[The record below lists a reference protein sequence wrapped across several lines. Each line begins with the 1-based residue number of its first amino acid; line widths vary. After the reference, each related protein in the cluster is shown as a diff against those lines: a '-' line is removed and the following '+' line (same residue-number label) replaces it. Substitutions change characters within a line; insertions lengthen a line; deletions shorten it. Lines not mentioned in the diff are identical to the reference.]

1 LLLQSAITNAGRKK
15 GRLALTLLMLS
26 LAGAMFM
33 TVFNLRQAIQST
45 LAGEQSRFNH
55 DLGLHLLRP
64 VPIDELENTASAIEG
79 VTGVEGWLLGEA
91 NVITGEGSY
100 KSRFQV
106 IAMPVGSTFGHLHIL
121 EGEWPG
127 NSQRPVLLNIEALEQ
142 LDLETGGPNPLGQAL
157 TLKIG
162 PAETDWHI
170 AGSLGRMT
178 TPVAY
183 AGYDDFA
190 AASGLEN
197 QANYLA
203 VNLTE
208 RSIAGQ
214 KAVEQTLV
222 SALEE
227 KGWGVLR
234 TSNRAEEKTAE
245 ADSMDILA
253 ISLMIIV
260 VLTGLVGGVGL
271 SGTLSINVM
280 ERTRE
285 IGILRSLGATRKQ
298 LWQLVIVEGLVIG
311 LFSLIPAVLLSLPLS
326 LIMNGGMGPALFGF
340 GLPFTFVAAGLIYWT
355 GLVLILSLLAT
366 LGPARRAER
375 ITIREAIAY
384 S

>member
-1 LLLQSAITNAGRKK
+1 
-15 GRLALTLLMLS
+15 
-26 LAGAMFM
+26 
-33 TVFNLRQAIQST
+33 
-45 LAGEQSRFNH
+45 
-55 DLGLHLLRP
+55 
-64 VPIDELENTASAIEG
+64 
-79 VTGVEGWLLGEA
+79 
-91 NVITGEGSY
+91 
-100 KSRFQV
+100 
-106 IAMPVGSTFGHLHIL
+106 
-121 EGEWPG
+121 
-127 NSQRPVLLNIEALEQ
+127 
-142 LDLETGGPNPLGQAL
+142 
-157 TLKIG
+157 
-162 PAETDWHI
+162 
-170 AGSLGRMT
+170 
-178 TPVAY
+178 
-183 AGYDDFA
+183 
-190 AASGLEN
+190 
-197 QANYLA
+197 
-203 VNLTE
+203 
-208 RSIAGQ
+208 
-214 KAVEQTLV
+214 LV